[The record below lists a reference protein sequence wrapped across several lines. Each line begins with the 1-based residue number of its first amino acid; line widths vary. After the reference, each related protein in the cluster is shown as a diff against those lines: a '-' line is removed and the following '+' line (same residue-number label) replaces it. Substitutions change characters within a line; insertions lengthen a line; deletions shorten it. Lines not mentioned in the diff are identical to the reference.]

1 MSYYYYFFL
10 LLAFVAAILLFEGLY
25 LLWNTHLGSESRR
38 IDRRLRAMSAGGGTT
53 QNISIIKERLLS
65 DAPTMQRLLMEI
77 PRVQHLDRLLLQ
89 SGLRMNVAKFLGLTL
104 LAGVVGLVLGLW
116 IGLPLLFIALIAIGA
131 ALLPLMVVFNAR
143 SKRMSMLEQ
152 QLPDTLDLLSRA
164 LRAGHAFPSAL
175 QMAGQE
181 MPDPIAEEFRI
192 TFDEINYG
200 VPLQDALMHL
210 ATRVPSAD
218 LRYFVIAVL
227 TQKETGGNL
236 AELLDNLSRLIRERL
251 KLMGTIR
258 VLSAEGRLSAWIL
271 TILPFALVGILFLI
285 RPAFIS
291 ILWTDPMGPKMIA
304 LTGVVMAVGL
314 FWMWRIIKIR
324 V

>member
-10 LLAFVAAILLFEGLY
+10 LLAFVAVILLFEGLY

-65 DAPTMQRLLMEI
+65 EAPTMQRLLMEL
-77 PRVQHLDRLLLQ
+77 PRVQYLDRLLLQ

-104 LAGVVGLVLGLW
+104 LAGVVGLVLGVW
-116 IGLPLLFIALIAIGA
+116 IGLPLLFIALIAAGA

-181 MPDPIAEEFRI
+181 MPDPIAEEFRT